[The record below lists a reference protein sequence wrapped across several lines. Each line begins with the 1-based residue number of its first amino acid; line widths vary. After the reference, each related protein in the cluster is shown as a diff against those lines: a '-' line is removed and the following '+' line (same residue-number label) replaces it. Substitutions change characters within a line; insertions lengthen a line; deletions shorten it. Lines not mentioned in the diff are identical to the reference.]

1 LFGPWFSPIQ
11 SRLRGK
17 EREKGKNA
25 LDVDQGHGV
34 KPREGEKGSGWSKK
48 LRFRSGAA
56 PPVLTRET
64 TGTISWWRR
73 SRRGSGL
80 GRNVVLSTSAP
91 SREQRHEDRGDG
103 TRAVDESGGVFTE
116 AFAMVGFLSEFA
128 GMRDSVNTI

>member
-1 LFGPWFSPIQ
+1 LGHGSLPY
-11 SRLRGK
+11 SRVYA
-17 EREKGKNA
+17 EKNA
-25 LDVDQGHGV
+25 KKAKTPLMWI
-34 KPREGEKGSGWSKK
+34 KGMGSSRAKARKVRVGQ
-48 LRFRSGAA
+48 RSCVSEAA
-56 PPVLTRET
+56 QRPVLPRET